1 MDAHTLFCDFASL
14 NRKNAGDWVSNCS
27 KLADEAFRNSNNQ
40 TRLLGN
46 LLVLEQYMHTLEQ
59 GLQENGEEPLPITYQ
74 SIQMLWDYLDG
85 KIKPSDF
92 ADFANAL
99 YACVL
104 EFMVG
109 EELTEEQSAFYE
121 NHFSEGND
129 NLVEWEIL
137 CWASFLMLELLSIY
151 GEHLDFDEFESCDAI
166 DFVEIDEMLNGLND
180 ACIDFAGVE
189 CPSSYAK
196 DVIKA
201 MEDVYETP
209 LFRSVVLQ
217 IQKGL
222 KAALDAVP
230 EDYAKLREEYRQYS
244 IIPQE
249 FAGALMEY

>member
-1 MDAHTLFCDFASL
+1 MAAHTLFCDFASL
-14 NRKNAGDWVSNCS
+14 NRKDAGDWVSNCS
-27 KLADEAFRNSNNQ
+27 KLADEAFKNSSNQ

-85 KIKPSDF
+85 KMKPSDF
-92 ADFANAL
+92 ADFANSL

-109 EELTEEQSAFYE
+109 EGLTEEQSAFYE
-121 NHFSEGND
+121 NHFPEDND
-129 NLVEWEIL
+129 NLVQWEIL

-151 GEHLDFDEFESCDAI
+151 GERLDFDEFESCDAV

-196 DVIKA
+196 DVLEAI
-201 MEDVYETP
+201 EEVYET
-209 LFRSVVLQ
+209 LLVQSIVLQ
-217 IQKGL
+217 IQKAL
-222 KAALDAVP
+222 KDALDALP
-230 EDYAKLREEYRQYS
+230 EDYAKLRKEYRHS
-244 IIPQE
+244 AILPQE
-249 FAGALMEY
+249 FASDFMEY